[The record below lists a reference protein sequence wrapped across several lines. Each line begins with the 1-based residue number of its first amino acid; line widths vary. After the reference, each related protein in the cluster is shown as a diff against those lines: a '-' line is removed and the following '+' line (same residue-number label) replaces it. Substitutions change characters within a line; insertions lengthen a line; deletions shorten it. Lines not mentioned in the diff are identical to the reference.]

1 MLKDVLFRTFLKVT
15 VWLTLVILFPAR
27 SIALDGGNAAS
38 PTGGEAAKKPQG
50 VADVFV
56 IPIHGPIT
64 PTQLYILRRAV
75 KEAIELENAVILVDV
90 DTPGGEVQTTLEIM
104 EVLDRF
110 EGETIS
116 FIRKEAVS
124 AGSYIVSSTKD
135 IYMAPASVVG
145 AADVVMGTGNDVPET
160 MKRKIRSL
168 LRAKVRAYNKDHPH
182 RAKVV
187 RAMMEDEFVLE
198 MDGEILKGEGE
209 LLTLTAD
216 EAVKQ
221 YGNPP
226 SSLFATGIYPE
237 VEKVLGAHFGNGGYH
252 IRNFEITWS
261 ENLAHQ
267 LNLIAP
273 ILLGLAVLGL
283 FIEFKTPGFGVF
295 GILGLVFFAI
305 FFASHFV
312 AGLSGHEEVIVFLV
326 GVGLILLEVFVLP
339 GTIIPA
345 MVGAILILGSLV
357 YALADY
363 WPGQMG
369 GTPFEGQ
376 GKQIFDFTID
386 TFLKPMVQVLQGFL
400 IAGLGAL
407 LAVQFLPKMSIW
419 NQLILDKVSG
429 RLDPVVS
436 AGGQSSNQDSE
447 LPDPGTPGMAI
458 TDLFPSGEI
467 EIGGKR
473 YQARV
478 VLGSIRRGRDIKVS
492 GKQDFT
498 LLVEEVERMEA

>member
-1 MLKDVLFRTFLKVT
+1 MVAVM
-15 VWLTLVILFPAR
+15 VAPGVLFPAWGL
-27 SIALDGGNAAS
+27 ALDGSNAVS
-38 PTGGEAAKKPQG
+38 PTGGDSAKKPQG
-50 VADVFV
+50 VAEVFV
-56 IPIHGPIT
+56 IPVHGPIT

-110 EGETIS
+110 EGETIA

-168 LRAKVRAYNKDHPH
+168 LRAKVRAYNKEHPH

-187 RAMMEDEFVLE
+187 RAMMEDEYVLE
-198 MDGEILKGEGE
+198 MDGEVLKGEGE

-216 EAVKQ
+216 EAVKP
-221 YGNPP
+221 YGDPP
-226 SSLFATGIYPE
+226 SPLFAVGIYPE
-237 VEKVLGAHFGNGGYH
+237 IEDALAAHFGKSGYH

-261 ENLAHQ
+261 EDLAHQ

-312 AGLSGHEEVIVFLV
+312 AGLAGHEEVIVFLV
-326 GVGLILLEVFVLP
+326 GVGLILLELFVLP
-339 GTIIPA
+339 GTIFPA
-345 MVGAILILGSLV
+345 MLGAVLILGSLV

-376 GKQIFDFTID
+376 GKQVFDFTVE
-386 TFLKPMVQVLQGFL
+386 TFLKPLVQVLQAFL
-400 IAGLGAL
+400 IAGFGAL
-407 LAVQFLPKMSIW
+407 MAVQFLPKTGFW
-419 NQLILDKVSG
+419 NQLVLDKVSG
-429 RLDPVVS
+429 RLDPLVT
-436 AGGQSSNQDSE
+436 AGGQSSNQDTE
-447 LPDPGTPGMAI
+447 LPAPGMMGVAI

-467 EIGGKR
+467 EVNGKR

-478 VLGSIRRGRDIKVS
+478 VLGSIRRSRDIKVS

-498 LLVEEVERMEA
+498 LLVEEVERAEA